1 MKEIERDFKDNES
14 LKRIELVQQNYKEII
29 MENTDSLLFFIFESI
44 SSWKHMFLQASHD
57 SMSMKNTLQ
66 FFLAMIHLVGV
77 KLRLSQPKTSTI
89 VKLEV
94 LLLQKKHL
102 NLYDRK

>member
-1 MKEIERDFKDNES
+1 
-14 LKRIELVQQNYKEII
+14 

-66 FFLAMIHLVGV
+66 FFLAMIHLVD
-77 KLRLSQPKTSTI
+77 QW
-89 VKLEV
+89 E
-94 LLLQKKHL
+94 L
-102 NLYDRK
+102 NLDYLNQKHQQ